1 VVASSSDRDLEV
13 ASFWRPEQWP
23 ASCGLFYPSTPPNLS
38 MTLLTFKLL
47 ASGACLAIAVKAVYE
62 VLKSPRTARK
72 PWEVDKPQKSWLQ
85 RLMNRGN

>member
-1 VVASSSDRDLEV
+1 
-13 ASFWRPEQWP
+13 
-23 ASCGLFYPSTPPNLS
+23 